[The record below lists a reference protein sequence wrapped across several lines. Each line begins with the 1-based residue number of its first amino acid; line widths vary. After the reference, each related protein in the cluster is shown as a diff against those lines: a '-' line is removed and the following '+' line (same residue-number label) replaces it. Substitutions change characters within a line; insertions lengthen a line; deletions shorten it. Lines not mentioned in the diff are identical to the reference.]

1 LALAES
7 TSLFAGGLIHSLSGH
22 FSETML
28 IIASG
33 VDTTWNQ
40 KYFMAMAMAMSEKNE
55 SYAFDLLE
63 SINRSLKFIVFSIKL
78 SAVLSVLSVFFLLIL
93 IA

>member
-1 LALAES
+1 MVLAES

-40 KYFMAMAMAMSEKNE
+40 KYFMAMAMSEKNE

-93 IA
+93 IV